1 MGALRVELA
10 SPTDIVSCMRR
21 DDPLPRPGPGERLNS
36 GPETTPRQAATVI
49 LLRGGSDALEV
60 LLVQRSKTARFMGG
74 VWVFP
79 GGAVDPA
86 ERDAERPH
94 QMAVRRELQ
103 EEAGIVLPP
112 DAELVPFSRWITPA
126 AVQTRYDTV
135 FFLAQMPEGQQAS
148 VDGSECVAHRWLAP
162 HQALEAYAAG
172 ELPLVFPTIKHL
184 EQLTG
189 FRSAV
194 DLIERSRGREI
205 GPVQPKVIVES
216 GTPRLVLPGE
226 PGY

>member
-1 MGALRVELA
+1 
-10 SPTDIVSCMRR
+10 MRR
-21 DDPLPRPGPGERLNS
+21 DDPLPRPGPGERLHS

-49 LLRGGSDALEV
+49 LLRGGHSALEV
-60 LLVQRSKTARFMGG
+60 LLVQRSKSARFMGG

-86 ERDAERPH
+86 ERDARRPH
-94 QMAVRRELQ
+94 ELAARRELQ
-103 EEAGIVLPP
+103 EEAGIELPS

-126 AVQTRYDTV
+126 MVQTRYDTV
-135 FFLAQMPEGQQAS
+135 FFLAQVPEDQRVS
-148 VDGSECVAHRWLAP
+148 VDGSECVEHRWLGP
-162 HQALEAYAAG
+162 EQALDAYAAG

-184 EQLTG
+184 QQLTG
-189 FRSAV
+189 FRSAAE
-194 DLIERSRGREI
+194 LIERSRGREI
-205 GPVQPKVIVES
+205 GPVQPKVVVDS